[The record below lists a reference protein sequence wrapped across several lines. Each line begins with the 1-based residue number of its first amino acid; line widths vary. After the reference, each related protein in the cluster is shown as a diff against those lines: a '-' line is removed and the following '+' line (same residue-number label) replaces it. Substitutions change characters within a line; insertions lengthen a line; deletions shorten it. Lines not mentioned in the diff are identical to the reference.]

1 LAELKARCILM
12 DGSTGSGERRMLLSF
27 SEQTLVGLVLFEFIQ
42 RKAKEGF
49 GEDNFKAHFA
59 SLERDQI

>member
-1 LAELKARCILM
+1 M
-12 DGSTGSGERRMLLSF
+12 DGSTDSGERRMLLSF

-42 RKAKEGF
+42 RKAKKGF

>member
-1 LAELKARCILM
+1 M
-12 DGSTGSGERRMLLSF
+12 DGSTDSGERRMLLSF